1 MSPTPLFRPILLEPI
16 LVERPWGDQ
25 RLARHLG
32 KALPPGAR
40 IGESWETANEA
51 RVADGPLAGLTLRE
65 LVTRF
70 GPALLGARGLAAS
83 QPFGDFPLLVKFI
96 DADDVLSVQVHPDD
110 EQAQPLGQRGKTEA
124 WYILAAEPGAELIVG
139 LTAPLDPSTVRTLL
153 AERRL
158 AEYLVRLPVQAG
170 DTVIV
175 PAGTLHAIGRGIL
188 LYEIQE
194 QSDITYRFYDWDR
207 VDAAGHGRPLHIEEG
222 LVVLRPERQ
231 ARRTQPLALDEWRTI
246 LTACRYF
253 LLERWVVSGTRQ
265 LPVAAEQTF
274 RILSCIAGQV
284 TLGTAGPNGFPS
296 RPVRPRS
303 CQPRCSRSNSLVT
316 VPSWSRACPISPPT
330 SSRHSARVAT
340 TRPRSG
346 NLPVLPAISIRSS
359 SGQLTDDESAA
370 LPRPGHCLDVSN
382 SAEHTAC
389 STKEDMTLYRRG
401 QRISRRQPR
410 ARSVR
415 RFRTEGWIR

>member
-25 RLARHLG
+25 RLARYLG

-70 GPALLGARGLAAS
+70 GPALLGERGFAAS

-96 DADDVLSVQVHPDD
+96 DADDALSVQVHPDD
-110 EQAQPLGQRGKTEA
+110 AQAQPLGQRGKTEA
-124 WYILAAEPGAELIVG
+124 WYVLAVEPGAELIVG
-139 LTAPLDPSTVRTLL
+139 LTQPLDPSTIRTLL

-231 ARRTQPLALDEWRTI
+231 ARRTLPLALDAWRTI

-253 LLERWVVSGTRQ
+253 LLERWEVDGERHLVRRPDESPH
-265 LPVAAEQTF
+265 L
-274 RILSCIAGQV
+274 LSCIAGSV
-284 TLGTAGPNGFPS
+284 TIATADETLELTVGRTALLPAPLREIRLGGRGTLLAA
-296 RPVRPRS
+296 
-303 CQPRCSRSNSLVT
+303 T
-316 VPSWSRACPISPPT
+316 VPDLWCDVLVPLRAAGYPDEAIARLGGDT
-330 SSRHSARVAT
+330 SDLAQALARGAASA
-340 TRPRSG
+340 
-346 NLPVLPAISIRSS
+346 
-359 SGQLTDDESAA
+359 
-370 LPRPGHCLDVSN
+370 H
-382 SAEHTAC
+382 
-389 STKEDMTLYRRG
+389 
-401 QRISRRQPR
+401 
-410 ARSVR
+410 
-415 RFRTEGWIR
+415 

>member
-284 TLGTAGPNGFPS
+284 TLGTAGTEWVSLPTGATALLPAAVQQVELTGDGTLLVASVPDLATDVVAPLRARGYDAAAIRELASSPS
-296 RPVRPRS
+296 DLDSILQRPV
-303 CQPRCSRSNSLVT
+303 
-316 VPSWSRACPISPPT
+316 
-330 SSRHSARVAT
+330 
-340 TRPRSG
+340 
-346 NLPVLPAISIRSS
+346 
-359 SGQLTDDESAA
+359 D
-370 LPRPGHCLDVSN
+370 
-382 SAEHTAC
+382 
-389 STKEDMTLYRRG
+389 
-401 QRISRRQPR
+401 
-410 ARSVR
+410 
-415 RFRTEGWIR
+415 